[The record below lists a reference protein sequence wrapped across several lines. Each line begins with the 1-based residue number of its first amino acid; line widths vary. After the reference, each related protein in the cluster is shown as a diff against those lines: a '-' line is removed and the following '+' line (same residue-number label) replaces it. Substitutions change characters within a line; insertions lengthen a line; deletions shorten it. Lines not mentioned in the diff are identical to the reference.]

1 MDTSAADTP
10 AKPIKGEKKTPAK
23 DSPTKAAKPEGT
35 PAKPA
40 KAEGTPAKPAKA
52 ETPAKEVRLL
62 LTTSTCNSK
71 GPFLRFFDKHV

>member
-10 AKPIKGEKKTPAK
+10 ARPIKGEKKTPAK

-52 ETPAKEVRLL
+52 ETPAKEV
-62 LTTSTCNSK
+62 T
-71 GPFLRFFDKHV
+71 FF

>member
-40 KAEGTPAKPAKA
+40 KPEGTPAKPAKA
-52 ETPAKEVRLL
+52 ETPAKEVRLF
-62 LTTSTCNSK
+62 LTTNTVVQ
-71 GPFLRFFDKHV
+71 GPFLL